1 MPKKNKMVDGA
12 PRRLCKYHPSLNGA
26 DFCGEGMGHFR
37 SSGGRIWKLIW
48 NEHKIV
54 AWSYGPYIYTK

>member
-37 SSGGRIWKLIW
+37 ASGGQIWKLIW

-54 AWSYGPYIYTK
+54 AWSYGSYIYTK